1 MPCLYSEVVCT
12 SALYSS
18 HDWSIQLIA
27 ANGGNHRAGHADI
40 RNGPASGS
48 GNCNQKAGW
57 RRRWPFSVMDLP
69 EGLSSGPALAREYSP
84 RASNSPSKLRR
95 NGQLRQAPSGPR
107 SPRFIIGGWEE
118 DDPVFINESAG
129 AIQDHARPTACQESS
144 YKVGRLRFRLVR
156 ISASRLRWT
165 ARVTRAKSCFWR
177 WRNQPSGQHGQDS
190 ARTPFADTKAVRPA

>member
-1 MPCLYSEVVCT
+1 VRSRTSEPHAPCFYSKVVCP

-18 HDWSIQLIA
+18 HDWSIQLIP

-57 RRRWPFSVMDLP
+57 RRRWPFFVMDLP

-107 SPRFIIGGWEE
+107 SPASL
-118 DDPVFINESAG
+118 SADG
-129 AIQDHARPTACQESS
+129 KRTALCLSTNPQAQS
-144 YKVGRLRFRLVR
+144 KIMRDR
-156 ISASRLRWT
+156 
-165 ARVTRAKSCFWR
+165 
-177 WRNQPSGQHGQDS
+177 
-190 ARTPFADTKAVRPA
+190 RPARKVVTKWGA